1 MHFSLQTK
9 TIRVLILLS
18 VLALAG
24 CSHSEELA
32 KADGPLFP
40 LNTDHWLASPQ
51 ELEAPPASPNK

>member
-9 TIRVLILLS
+9 TVRVLILLS
-18 VLALAG
+18 VLVLAG
-24 CSHSEELA
+24 CSHSGELA

-40 LNTDHWLASPQ
+40 LNTDHWQASPQ

>member
-9 TIRVLILLS
+9 TVRVLILLS

-40 LNTDHWLASPQ
+40 LNTDHWQASPQ